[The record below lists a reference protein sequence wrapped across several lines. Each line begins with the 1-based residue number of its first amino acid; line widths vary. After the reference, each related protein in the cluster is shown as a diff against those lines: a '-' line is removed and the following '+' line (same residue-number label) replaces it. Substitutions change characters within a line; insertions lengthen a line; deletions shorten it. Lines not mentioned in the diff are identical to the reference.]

1 MGNKMKKITIITLI
15 IIVLMAS
22 ITFGFNDVNSNSWHS
37 NAISKISAMG
47 IMNGD
52 NGDFRPDDNVTRAEL
67 AATIINTIEYM
78 ESDYDSKM
86 ANEIDT
92 ILSSLSS
99 AVYIIANNG
108 ETFGSGIFLS
118 ERGRILTAYH
128 VVKGNDVVDI
138 SPTGMTPLK
147 ARVIGYSEEYDLA
160 LLQVEGSVKLF
171 DYVEISEYAPLILD
185 RVYAIGN
192 PFNLR
197 NTISSGFIS
206 SNSYNKMQMDISIN
220 SGNSGGAI
228 LNSDGKLVGIALS
241 IIDPSKGS
249 GIGFGATLE
258 QINNFLKDYK

>member
-1 MGNKMKKITIITLI
+1 MLPYIKYIYKVNYICIFLNLVAQASADTTITISRRSTQ
-15 IIVLMAS
+15 S
-22 ITFGFNDVNSNSWHS
+22 PSSETGT
-37 NAISKISAMG
+37 
-47 IMNGD
+47 
-52 NGDFRPDDNVTRAEL
+52 RP
-67 AATIINTIEYM
+67 TIPST
-78 ESDYDSKM
+78 
-86 ANEIDT
+86 
-92 ILSSLSS
+92 
-99 AVYIIANNG
+99 
-108 ETFGSGIFLS
+108 
-118 ERGRILTAYH
+118 
-128 VVKGNDVVDI
+128 
-138 SPTGMTPLK
+138 